1 MNSGVLVTMTTIP
14 HDDAPVD
21 SAVAAAPRATLTPK
35 KLFRLMAIAEA
46 ITWTLLI
53 TGLIL
58 RATSDLA
65 IAVTIGGSIHGF
77 VFLAYGATA
86 VLTAINQRWSVGL
99 SVLAV
104 ITAVLPYATIP
115 FDVWAHRAGKLEG
128 DWRREATD
136 DPRDARWFDRLVR
149 WMLNHPYLLAALI
162 LLAVVVLFTV
172 LLWLGPPV
180 PKS

>member
-1 MNSGVLVTMTTIP
+1 MTTTS
-14 HDDAPVD
+14 APA
-21 SAVAAAPRATLTPK
+21 SRLTPK
-35 KLFRLMAIAEA
+35 KLYRIVAIAEA

-58 RATSDLA
+58 RATIGLD

-86 VLTAINQRWSVGL
+86 VLTAINQRWGVGL
-99 SVLAV
+99 GLLAV
-104 ITAVLPYATIP
+104 ATAIVPYATIP
-115 FDVWAHRAGKLEG
+115 FDIWAHRTGKLEG
-128 DWRREATD
+128 DWRREASD
-136 DPRDARWFDRLVR
+136 DPRDQRWFDRLVR

-172 LLWLGPPV
+172 LLILGPPV
-180 PKS
+180 PKA